1 MGGEL
6 INRLNESGEIIGI
19 TDKTLAHRM
28 GIWHNAIHVWLINS
42 KNQVLIQKR
51 SGAKTFYPNYWD
63 ASFGAHIGVYE
74 SSEECLIRRCGEE
87 LGHRIKSSNVNLVLS
102 YKEKVVYQGMYNYE
116 FVDVYVVREDVEI
129 RQLTPQDFE
138 VSNIKFVPLSTLVS
152 MMKNNDPLLFPHK
165 IEYDFLINYFKNM
178 R

>member
-1 MGGEL
+1 
-6 INRLNESGEIIGI
+6 
-19 TDKTLAHRM
+19 
-28 GIWHNAIHVWLINS
+28 
-42 KNQVLIQKR
+42 
-51 SGAKTFYPNYWD
+51 
-63 ASFGAHIGVYE
+63 
-74 SSEECLIRRCGEE
+74 
-87 LGHRIKSSNVNLVLS
+87 
-102 YKEKVVYQGMYNYE
+102 MYNYE

>member
-1 MGGEL
+1 
-6 INRLNESGEIIGI
+6 
-19 TDKTLAHRM
+19 M